1 MSNDIYDNDFGTET
15 EGMKGERIEMMV
27 DIYESAD
34 HVRDYDFKTETNT
47 HKPLQR
53 TGSDSVK
60 SRSSRAAVVC
70 LVLLCVLLLTAVIV
84 LCVHIYTNLTEQR
97 NELEIKIANLTEERN
112 KLVTNITNLTEERN
126 KLEIKN
132 NNLTEERNK
141 LEIKNNNLTE
151 ERNKLEIKNN
161 NLTEERNKLE
171 INITNLTEEIK
182 TKREQLINQLSNLDE
197 WIYYQFSF
205 YYKSNETKNWTE
217 SRRDCLKKGADLIIT
232 NNREEYDFVMH
243 ITNKTEFW
251 IGATDIDVDGSWK
264 WVDGSTLTS
273 GFWAKGGEVNEP
285 GGGTLENCA
294 VSYSTQWPNLKGWH
308 DVKCNDAY
316 NWICEKSILPLI

>member
-15 EGMKGERIEMMV
+15 EGMKRERIEMMV

-60 SRSSRAAVVC
+60 VRSSRAAVVC
-70 LVLLCVLLLTAVIV
+70 LVLLSVLLLTAVIV
-84 LCVHIYTNLTEQR
+84 LCVHIYTDLTEQR
-97 NELEIKIANLTEERN
+97 NELEIKIANLTEERD

-126 KLEIKN
+126 KLVTN
-132 NNLTEERNK
+132 VTNLTEE
-141 LEIKNNNLTE
+141 T
-151 ERNKLEIKNN
+151 NKLEIKNN

-182 TKREQLINQLSNLDE
+182 TKREQLINQLSNLGKDYE

-217 SRRDCLKKGADLIIT
+217 SRRDCLKKGADLIII
-232 NNREEYDFVMH
+232 NNGTEQDFVMH

-264 WVDGSTLTS
+264 WVDGSTLNS

-285 GGGTLENCA
+285 RGGTLENCA
-294 VSYSTQWPNLKGWH
+294 VTYSTQWPDIKGWH
-308 DVKCNDAY
+308 DVKCNDTY

>member
-1 MSNDIYDNDFGTET
+1 MSNDIYDNDFGTEN

-34 HVRDYDFKTETNT
+34 QVRDYDFKTETNT

-84 LCVHIYTNLTEQR
+84 LCVHIYTNLTVQR
-97 NELEIKIANLTEERN
+97 NELEIKITNLTVQKKELEIKN
-112 KLVTNITNLTEERN
+112 TNLTEER
-126 KLEIKN
+126 
-132 NNLTEERNK
+132 
-141 LEIKNNNLTE
+141 
-151 ERNKLEIKNN
+151 
-161 NLTEERNKLE
+161 
-171 INITNLTEEIK
+171 K

-205 YYKSNETKNWTE
+205 YYKSNEKKNWTE
-217 SRRDCLKKGADLIIT
+217 SRRDCLKKGADLIII
-232 NNREEYDFVMH
+232 NNRTEQDFVMN
-243 ITNKTEFW
+243 ITNRTEFW
-251 IGATDIDVDGSWK
+251 IGATDTDVEGSWK
-264 WVDGSTLTS
+264 WVDGSNMTS
-273 GFWAKGGEVNEP
+273 GFRFWATGGEVNEP
-285 GGGTLENCA
+285 GGGKEENCA
-294 VSYSTQWPNLKGWH
+294 VSHSIQWPNIKGCH

-316 NWICEKSILPLI
+316 HWICEKSIIPLIQRETS

>member
-1 MSNDIYDNDFGTET
+1 MSDDNYDNDFVTET
-15 EGMKGERIEMMV
+15 EGMKGERMEMTVVVFESIE
-27 DIYESAD
+27 
-34 HVRDYDFKTETNT
+34 HLRGYDFKTETNT

-97 NELEIKIANLTEERN
+97 NELEIKITNLTEERN
-112 KLVTNITNLTEERN
+112 ELEIKITNLTEERN

-132 NNLTEERNK
+132 NNLTEES
-141 LEIKNNNLTE
+141 
-151 ERNKLEIKNN
+151 
-161 NLTEERNKLE
+161 
-171 INITNLTEEIK
+171 K
-182 TKREQLINQLSNLDE
+182 TKRDQLINQLSILDE

-205 YYKSNETKNWTE
+205 YYKSNEKKSWTE

-232 NNREEYDFVMH
+232 NNREEYDFVMN

-264 WVDGSTLTS
+264 WVDGSNMTS
-273 GFWAKGGEVNEP
+273 GFRFWAKGGQVKEP

-294 VSYSTQWPNLKGWH
+294 VSHSTQWPNIKGWN
-308 DVKCNDAY
+308 DVKCNDTY